1 MDPAGKV
8 ALFTGT
14 ARIGRTVA
22 ETLAR
27 RGADV
32 AIVWRSSRDSAEE
45 TADRVR
51 AAGRRALTIQ
61 ADMADAQAAAA
72 IVDQV
77 ERDLGGPDILVPMAS
92 HYEKVPFDA
101 LDDAAWRR
109 NVDADLQGTYRLA
122 LRVARPMRAR
132 GGGRIV
138 AFADWLPRSGRP
150 RYKGFL
156 PYYVAKAG
164 VIGLVEAL
172 ALELAPAILVN
183 AVAPGPI
190 LRPEVFSDAE
200 DKEVLKATPLGRWGG
215 ADEIARAVLFLIETE
230 FVTGETLRVDGGRHL
245 N

>member
-8 ALFTGT
+8 ALLTGT
-14 ARIGRTVA
+14 ARIGQTIA

-32 AIVWRSSRDSAEE
+32 AISYRKSRDAAEE
-45 TADRVR
+45 TAGRVR
-51 AAGRRALTIQ
+51 ALGRRAAIIQ
-61 ADMADAQAAAA
+61 ADLSDPQAAKA

-77 ERDLGGPDILVPMAS
+77 VRDLGGPDILVPMAS

-101 LDDAAWRR
+101 LDDRAWRN

-122 LRVARPMRAR
+122 ILAARPMRER
-132 GGGRIV
+132 GNGRIV
-138 AFADWLPRSGRP
+138 AFGDWLPRSGRP

-156 PYYVAKAG
+156 PYYVAKGG
-164 VIGLVEAL
+164 VIALVEAL
-172 ALELAPAILVN
+172 ALELAPTILVN
-183 AVAPGPI
+183 AIAPGPI
-190 LRPEVFSDAE
+190 IRPEVFSDAE
-200 DKEVLKATPLGRWGG
+200 DREVLKATPLGRWGG
-215 ADEIARAVLFLIETE
+215 ADEVARAVLFLIETE

>member
-8 ALFTGT
+8 VLLTGT

-32 AIVWRSSRDSAEE
+32 AIAWRSSRDSAEE

-51 AAGRRALTIQ
+51 ALGRRAVTIQ
-61 ADMADAQAAAA
+61 ADLSDPQAAPR

-77 ERDLGGPDILVPMAS
+77 GRDLGGPDILVPMAS
-92 HYEKVPFDA
+92 HYQKVPFEA
-101 LDDAAWRR
+101 LDDVAWRK

-122 LRVARPMRAR
+122 IRSAAAMRAR

-138 AFADWLPRSGRP
+138 AFADWLPSSGRP

-190 LRPEVFSDAE
+190 IRPEVFSDAE
-200 DKEVLKATPLGRWGG
+200 DREVLKATPLQRWGG
-215 ADEIARAVLFLIETE
+215 AEEIARAVLFLIETE

>member
-8 ALFTGT
+8 ALITGA

-22 ETLAR
+22 TTLAR
-27 RGADV
+27 RGVDV
-32 AIVWRSSRDSAEE
+32 AIAWRASRDAAEQV
-45 TADRVR
+45 ADEVR
-51 AAGRRALTIQ
+51 ALGRKARTIQ
-61 ADMADAQAAAA
+61 ADMSDPQAAQR
-72 IVDQV
+72 IVDEV
-77 ERDLGGPDILVPMAS
+77 GRDLGGPDILVPMAS
-92 HYEKVPFDA
+92 HYQKVPFDD
-101 LDDAAWRR
+101 LDDAAWRK

-122 LRVARPMRAR
+122 IRCAPAMRAR
-132 GGGRIV
+132 GGGRVV
-138 AFADWLPRSGRP
+138 AFADWLPSSGRP

-200 DKEVLKATPLGRWGG
+200 DREVLKATPLGRWGG
-215 ADEIARAVLFLIETE
+215 ADEVARAVMFLIETE

>member
-8 ALFTGT
+8 ALITGA
-14 ARIGRTVA
+14 ARIGRVVA
-22 ETLAR
+22 TSLAR
-27 RGADV
+27 RGVDV
-32 AIVWRSSRDSAEE
+32 AIAWRASRDAAEE
-45 TADRVR
+45 TASEVR
-51 AAGRRALTIQ
+51 ALGRKAKTIQ
-61 ADMADAQAAAA
+61 ADMSDPQAVPR
-72 IVDQV
+72 IVDEV
-77 ERDLGGPDILVPMAS
+77 GRDLGGPDILVPMAS
-92 HYEKVPFDA
+92 HYQKVNFDD
-101 LDDAAWRR
+101 LDDVAWRR

-122 LRVARPMRAR
+122 LRCAVPMRAR

-138 AFADWLPRSGRP
+138 AFADWLPSSGRP

-200 DKEVLKATPLGRWGG
+200 DREVLKATPLGRWGG
-215 ADEIARAVLFLIETE
+215 ADEVARAVLFLIETE